1 MTQIRLNDISNNRVD
16 YLTKDQ
22 INNLLQLAYTTNFR
36 DFLLIKLLWVTGMRI
51 SECLTVTLSTINF
64 DKRSI
69 EIKNLKHKGNR
80 TIFFDDVTKGYL
92 QEYVL
97 SNKIKPVNPIF
108 NITRRHAGRIIK
120 KYGRMLGF
128 DIHPHI
134 LRHSFATFLYQEGVG
149 LDAVKLLLGH
159 NRYHRQ
165 QQMYIH
171 TVTASVKTE
180 YDKVHFD

>member
-1 MTQIRLNDISNNRVD
+1 MTQIRLNDIFNNRVD

-51 SECLTVTLSTINF
+51 SECLTVTPGTINF
-64 DKRSI
+64 DERSV
-69 EIKNLKHKGNR
+69 E
-80 TIFFDDVTKGYL
+80 KGYL
-92 QEYVL
+92 QEYAL

-171 TVTASVKTE
+171 TVIASVKTE